1 MAPSFWASQ
10 VVQTAQGVFV
20 VIVLCLAAIWLVG
33 AILAQWLPPSGTAAS
48 AVPKRGRSR
57 TRLSSKGKSKER
69 DPAEAEGKEE
79 DEEQASASDS
89 SDEEEDEEEEE
100 EEEEEESLSEDE
112 GVSLRKGLRLLNR
125 CLTAI
130 NKNPQKAIP
139 SVFAVA
145 VVAMLFYSLLGGR
158 NEPTIDT
165 TGLGPALV
173 HHFLGTWHPAHYY
186 MPPFFLTKRDERV
199 PYVACHHYPLVEQV
213 HTKHL
218 GRRLDESALAA
229 SGVVSE
235 HAVDKTRDR
244 GLLRCVIERDAI
256 LKIDQHENEHDA
268 HLKRKF
274 FWDLWGFPD
283 PQTWLFT
290 ETEVTHIFLT
300 ESRERFYRVV
310 MVANLTADAK
320 QTLQPVLVAE
330 SDLVN
335 AAANWYHNQLVMAR
349 MDDILPHPP
358 CICDA
363 HFGLINS
370 GISFH
375 YDEASNTWRIRLG
388 VEIVRNLTK
397 SHETRQI
404 HYAKQIPFPL
414 EVNKAYNIGQLSYYE
429 RVEVR
434 YINPEDATD
443 AFVAKTAGSLDGPND
458 ALGLAA
464 VMNLAQL
471 VADPR
476 RYVGNPI
483 VEKRQVAGRENDC
496 IQYCLALNAGVLRRF
511 APAAVDDGGDS
522 LVAVPGGGG
531 LS

>member
-33 AILAQWLPPSGTAAS
+33 AILKQWLPPSGTAAT
-48 AVPKRGRSR
+48 AAPKRGRSR
-57 TRLSSKGKSKER
+57 TRRSSKGKSKER
-69 DPAEAEGKEE
+69 DPAEGEGE
-79 DEEQASASDS
+79 EEQASASNS
-89 SDEEEDEEEEE
+89 SEEEEE
-100 EEEEEESLSEDE
+100 DEEEEEESLSEDE
-112 GVSLRKGLRLLNR
+112 GNILRKGLRLLNR

-145 VVAMLFYSLLGGR
+145 VVAMLFYSLIGGPK
-158 NEPTIDT
+158 EATIDA
-165 TGLGPALV
+165 TGIGPALV
-173 HHFLGTWHPAHYY
+173 HHFPGAWHPAHYY

-199 PYVACHHYPLVEQV
+199 PYVACHHYPLIEQV

-256 LKIDQHENEHDA
+256 VKIDQHESGHEA
-268 HLKRKF
+268 HLKRMF
-274 FWDLWGFPD
+274 FWQLPAFPD
-283 PQTWLFT
+283 PQAWLVT
-290 ETEVTHIFLT
+290 DTEVTHIFLT
-300 ESRERFYRVV
+300 AFRERFYRVV
-310 MVANLTADAK
+310 MVTNPTAADSK
-320 QTLQPVLVAE
+320 PKLQPVLVAE

-375 YDEASNTWRIRLG
+375 YDEASNSWRIRLG

-414 EVNKAYNIGQLSYYE
+414 EVNKGYNIGQLSYYE

-434 YINPEDATD
+434 YINTEDVTD

-511 APAAVDDGGDS
+511 APAAVDNVLDS